1 MKPKL
6 ENVNSSSMAAC
17 LHQNRPSPGDKAM
30 QNMEKPFMVDLDRA
44 GAESALQG
52 LGTGAFLLR
61 PKDSSALVVS
71 VRLAT
76 PGSIEHALVRS
87 VIYTDTFKRQCRMCT
102 K

>member
-1 MKPKL
+1 M
-6 ENVNSSSMAAC
+6 VVCSY
-17 LHQNRPSPGDKAM
+17 QTRPSPGDKAM
-30 QNMEKPFMVDLDRA
+30 QNMEKPFIVDLDRA

-76 PGSIEHALVRS
+76 PGSIEHALVRNVAS
-87 VIYTDTFKRQCRMCT
+87 SGLLFLKTLRIAF
-102 K
+102 